1 MTVSVS
7 VSKVSRAS
15 QSYVLVDIVPVP
27 VGRRESA
34 FDPPIIRP
42 DFTHRELT
50 GSTPSQNHFFR
61 SRGAESVTTQSTRAP
76 LCLDQRCAP
85 SLWCRV
91 GGPARVDRQAM
102 RPTRSLQLGAC
113 RPAACRCGP
122 VGRSGAPGGAGRGL
136 LGAAAG

>member
-50 GSTPSQNHFFR
+50 GSTPSQNHFFVPGGL
-61 SRGAESVTTQSTRAP
+61 SQS
-76 LCLDQRCAP
+76 QRK
-85 SLWCRV
+85 
-91 GGPARVDRQAM
+91 ARVHLYA
-102 RPTRSLQLGAC
+102 
-113 RPAACRCGP
+113 
-122 VGRSGAPGGAGRGL
+122 
-136 LGAAAG
+136 